1 MKKTTGTL
9 RELLEQ
15 ATQQIEKLP
24 PEERAKL
31 KKGIT
36 ESFEARS
43 RELEAEPHPNDFSP
57 LHADLATYFGEFVR
71 SVSYRKLEKR
81 FLLRMREKKDQGLEL
96 SAEEKGLLD
105 KIRFCSK
112 CGTKNPRGSVYCF
125 NCGQKQN
132 PPANRFLLT
141 DFED

>member
-1 MKKTTGTL
+1 MKKTTGSLQEFLKLVTH
-9 RELLEQ
+9 
-15 ATQQIEKLP
+15 QIEKLT
-24 PEERAKL
+24 PEQREEF
-31 KKGIT
+31 KKGVLAQ
-36 ESFEARS
+36 FETRS
-43 RELEAEPHPNDFSP
+43 NELEAQPHPNDFSS
-57 LHADLATYFGEFVR
+57 LHAELATYCGELVR
-71 SVSYRKLEKR
+71 SASYRKLEKR
-81 FLLRMREKKDQGLEL
+81 FLLRMREKKDKGLEL

-141 DFED
+141 DFEE